1 MPLSTVLGQSPV
13 GEECWEPPSF
23 RLHFAVADHW
33 RQFARLQGPET
44 APFFLDPGYCQGG
57 LDLELPPPRGHWN
70 GPGWTCCTLQT
81 PTQPPAFPSGRIYHL
96 SVFPA
101 RKEEDVCG
109 QCHSCHGKAKASEG
123 QRPLRRQ
130 ACGKEKT
137 DSLSILS
144 AGSLKL
150 FEASNVPQLVS
161 RQTPLGWGGAPTF
174 SKCSSRMP
182 ETKITCLPL
191 TA

>member
-1 MPLSTVLGQSPV
+1 MQLQITGDSWPDYRDQKWR
-13 GEECWEPPSF
+13 CSF
-23 RLHFAVADHW
+23 WTQRNVRAVWTWSCHLTEDTGMGLA
-33 RQFARLQGPET
+33 GPA
-44 APFFLDPGYCQGG
+44 APCRP
-57 LDLELPPPRGHWN
+57 
-70 GPGWTCCTLQT
+70 
-81 PTQPPAFPSGRIYHL
+81 PTQPPASPSGRIEHL
-96 SVFPA
+96 SGFPA

-109 QCHSCHGKAKASEG
+109 QCHSCHGKARASEG

-161 RQTPLGWGGAPTF
+161 RRTPLGWGGAPTF